1 MNSSGVDVSIDKD
14 HVAVADSNTGDL
26 RDITKEELD
35 QVAYG
40 QPTIR
45 FMDEDDKRFT
55 VYAPEGKTHFT
66 VSDLLDA
73 IVAFEQH
80 NKAAIFSWATGIFG
94 KATENLID
102 FTLSLTHIVL
112 LVAAALGC
120 LPCGLR
126 LCTCVLGSKQ
136 AGAQLACA
144 AVAAVLIAG
153 TRSF

>member
-1 MNSSGVDVSIDKD
+1 MSVAAPGLSPIIDRLGFNLNVEMNSSGVDVSIDKD
-14 HVAVADSNTGDL
+14 HVAVADPNTGDL
-26 RDITKEELD
+26 GDITKEELD

-80 NKAAIFSWATGIFG
+80 NRLLTDWFG
-94 KATENLID
+94 SVDCHHVWFAGMG
-102 FTLSLTHIVL
+102 LTP
-112 LVAAALGC
+112 LG
-120 LPCGLR
+120 
-126 LCTCVLGSKQ
+126 T
-136 AGAQLACA
+136 AC
-144 AVAAVLIAG
+144 I
-153 TRSF
+153 TWDS